1 MNRRRFHKDDD
12 DDDSYLRGA
21 KTAMDEQRRRLEKLL
36 QNIEKPAYI
45 PEKPKEWKPEPP
57 PEFVRNVVGSSAGAG
72 SGEYH
77 IYRNIRKKENERL
90 QYIEQQAIKQTVL
103 IPSGRAYQF
112 WHVMFVSNASVHVL
126 LMLVIII
133 FCCRFCCR
141 VDEIFHYIA
150 DQATIC
156 AVRNKN
162 LRIRLTMHD
171 TGLLVG
177 ALKQAIANKERH
189 KLKQYLPCMR
199 HKCRFKLIS
208 RAVTAKDNENPILWN
223 DWSKQTALD
232 WPLLSEKELK
242 SKFRGAFD
250 FRTDTDKGII
260 EVRWFDN
267 RLVTVMSTYLGIEP
281 KSSDGV
287 VKREK

>member
-1 MNRRRFHKDDD
+1 MIDCLSNRGSVQFLSPMTAICFLAFVQIMNRRRFQKDDD

-103 IPSGRAYQF
+103 IPSDRAYQF
-112 WHVMFVSNASVHVL
+112 WHVMFVSNASVHVF

-141 VDEIFHYIA
+141 VA

-171 TGLLVG
+171 TGLFVG
-177 ALKQAIANKERH
+177 AL
-189 KLKQYLPCMR
+189 
-199 HKCRFKLIS
+199 
-208 RAVTAKDNENPILWN
+208 
-223 DWSKQTALD
+223 
-232 WPLLSEKELK
+232 
-242 SKFRGAFD
+242 
-250 FRTDTDKGII
+250 
-260 EVRWFDN
+260 
-267 RLVTVMSTYLGIEP
+267 
-281 KSSDGV
+281 
-287 VKREK
+287 VKMGMIPMPRYPMY